1 MTNPL
6 ADQQAREEASR
17 PTNSYIVQAPAG
29 SGKTEL
35 LTQRFLRL
43 LCLVRSPEHIVAL
56 TFTRKAANEMRER
69 ILLALNN
76 AQLNI
81 KGTSPHQQTT
91 FHYAALA
98 LDHAHALQWNLLEH
112 PGRLRI
118 TTIDSLCQ
126 TLTQAIPLNENQTPY
141 AAITNTPKRMYET
154 AADACFRYALDDPQ
168 YQKPLEVLLEHLDNQ
183 PAQLQSLWCALLS
196 KREAWLTPLYQARFQ
211 DKTQYEAALKTL
223 SEHTISRF
231 LESIPTEC
239 LAPLLFIAQSIG
251 NIEHAKPSPR
261 ACLADLNNLNDLT
274 HETIN
279 GLASLLLTGQQTLR
293 KNIDHHVGLKK
304 GECDDKLYQT
314 LKIEGKALLETLST
328 SRDFLDALI
337 RAQSLP
343 NPNYPE
349 QQWETLQALL
359 TLLPLLAAHLELQ
372 FNEDNTVDFTAIANQ
387 AVMALKH
394 EDTPTELS
402 LYLDNTIQ
410 HLLIDEFQDTSMQQ
424 FELISRLVEGFEP
437 GDGRTLFVV
446 GDPMQSIY
454 RFRGAEVGLFLR
466 AQQEGI
472 GPVQLVPL
480 ALTTNFRSNETLVHW
495 LNQQFVSIFP
505 AHDDLESG
513 AVSFH
518 KAIPV
523 KTAQPY
529 DGVYAYSTTNPQE
542 EAEAIIA
549 QIKRELSTH
558 PTDTIAILVRSRK
571 QLTYI
576 TRTLRAHQLSYQ
588 GIDIDLIATLPHI
601 QDIWSLTQALLF
613 PANRLAWLAFLRS
626 PWCGLSLAD
635 LHCLANINKHRSIPF
650 ALSQK
655 TCLNALTEEGQHRI
669 QFITQVL
676 LHAQKQRQQTSLVPW
691 IMRTLEAL
699 HCHAILNTQE
709 QADLEQYWALIEQ
722 YESDGL
728 LDNLELFKAELNALY
743 SKQMVASPL
752 QIMTIHKSK
761 GLEFDSVILPG
772 LNSRAAPADRPLLRL
787 MKIPTKH
794 QDELMLISPIKAAHH
809 ERCPLYDFIGR
820 LDQEKN
826 QYEIQRLLYV
836 ATTRAK
842 KRLYLF
848 DHSATP
854 TKGTFRA
861 LLNQQDFTPL
871 EPKLNEKIQ
880 EASLPTTLHLPIS
893 YYKTL
898 PFIAPSH
905 VNAPVSL
912 SESTARIMG
921 VIVHEL
927 LHIIC
932 THHPV
937 TAHDVPWT
945 LMTRAL
951 KKSGLNAVPG
961 LAEQIKTMISGLFD
975 TPQGQWIIRE
985 HPHEKNE
992 YALLVKND
1000 NSVSTR
1006 IIDRTFV
1013 DNGICWIIDFKTGHE
1028 DFLKDIEH
1036 KAQVN
1041 GYALLMSH
1049 QTQLPIRCGLYYLN
1063 THHWVEWAWAQSIP
1077 CDSLQTS

>member
-6 ADQQAREEASR
+6 ADQQAREEASQ
-17 PTNSYIVQAPAG
+17 PTQSYIVQAPAG

-43 LCLVRSPEHIVAL
+43 LCSVRSPEQIVAL

-76 AQLNI
+76 AHLNI
-81 KGTSPHQQTT
+81 KGTSPHQQAT
-91 FHYAALA
+91 FQYASLA
-98 LDHAHALQWNLLEH
+98 LNHAHALQWHLLEH

-126 TLTQAIPLNENQTPY
+126 TLTHAIPLNENQTPY
-141 AAITNTPKRMYET
+141 ASITNTPKRLYET
-154 AADACFRYALDDPQ
+154 AADACFRYALEDPQ

-211 DKTQYEAALKTL
+211 DKTHYETALKTL
-223 SEHTISRF
+223 SEHTITRF
-231 LESIPTEC
+231 LESIPNEC
-239 LAPLLFIAQSIG
+239 RAPLLFIAQSIG
-251 NIEHAKPSPR
+251 TIEHAKASPR
-261 ACLADLNNLNDLT
+261 ACLADLTHLNDLT

-314 LKIEGKALLETLST
+314 LKIEGKALLDTLST
-328 SRDFLDALI
+328 SRDFLEALI

-343 NPNYPE
+343 QPSYPE
-349 QQWETLQALL
+349 AQWETLQALL

-387 AVMALKH
+387 AVTALKH

-437 GDGRTLFVV
+437 NDGRTLFVV

-472 GPVQLVPL
+472 GPVQLNPL
-480 ALTTNFRSNETLVHW
+480 YLTTNFRSNETLVHW
-495 LNQQFVSIFP
+495 LNQQFLSIFP
-505 AHDDLESG
+505 KHDDLESG

-523 KTAQPY
+523 KTAQEH
-529 DGVYAYSTTNPQE
+529 DGVYAYSTNNPPE

-549 QIKRELSTH
+549 QIKQELLTH

-571 QLTYI
+571 QLTHI
-576 TRTLRAHQLSYQ
+576 TRALRAHQLPYQ
-588 GIDIDLIATLPHI
+588 GVDIDLIATLPHI

-626 PWCGLSLAD
+626 PWCGLSLSD
-635 LHCLANINKHRSIPF
+635 IHCLANINKHRSIPF
-650 ALSQK
+650 ALTQK
-655 TCLNALTEEGQHRI
+655 NCLSALSEEGHYRI
-669 QFITQVL
+669 QFITHVL
-676 LHAQKQRQQTSLVPW
+676 SHAQKQRQHTSLVPW
-691 IMRTLEAL
+691 IMQTINAL
-699 HCHAILNTQE
+699 HLPAVLNAKE
-709 QADLEQYWALIEQ
+709 QADLEQYWTLLEQ
-722 YESDGL
+722 YERDGL
-728 LDNLELFKAELNALY
+728 LDTLTLFKAELNALY

-752 QIMTIHKSK
+752 QIMTIHKAK
-761 GLEFDSVILPG
+761 GLEFDCVILPG

-787 MKIPTKH
+787 MKIPTQH
-794 QDELMLISPIKAAHH
+794 QEELMLVSPIKATHH

-826 QYEIQRLLYV
+826 QYEIQRLFYV

-854 TKGTFRA
+854 TKGTFRS
-861 LLNQQDFTPL
+861 LLNAQQFTPI
-871 EPKLNEKIQ
+871 EPQFTEKTQ
-880 EASLPTTLHLPIS
+880 DETLPTTVHLPLS
-893 YYKTL
+893 YYTNI
-898 PFIAPSH
+898 PTIESFNF
-905 VNAPVSL
+905 NAPVSL
-912 SESTARIMG
+912 SESTARIIG

-927 LHIIC
+927 LQVIC
-932 THHPV
+932 THHPA
-937 TAHDVPWT
+937 TKDEVPWT

-951 KKSGLNAVPG
+951 KQSGLNDIPG

-985 HPHEKNE
+985 HLHEKNE
-992 YALLVKND
+992 YALLVQTD
-1000 NSVSTR
+1000 NNMTTR

-1049 QTQLPIRCGLYYLN
+1049 QSQRPIRCGLYYLT
-1063 THHWVEWAWAQSIP
+1063 THHWVEWEWAEEG
-1077 CDSLQTS
+1077 SLQLG